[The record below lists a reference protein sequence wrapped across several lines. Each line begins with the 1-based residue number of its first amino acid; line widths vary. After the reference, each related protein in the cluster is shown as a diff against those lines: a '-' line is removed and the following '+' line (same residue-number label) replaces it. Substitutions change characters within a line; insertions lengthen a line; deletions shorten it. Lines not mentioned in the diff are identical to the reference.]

1 MLLLI
6 LASLVPSPE
15 HITDTSI
22 LELPI
27 DFVLAGQQKYDQGG
41 YDIEDNPPNYS
52 EDIKVALGGGGRLSQ
67 ADSVFTSTTGNR
79 GYD

>member
-15 HITDTSI
+15 HITDTS
-22 LELPI
+22 LMQLPI
-27 DFVLAGQQKYDQGG
+27 NCVLAGQQKYEQGG
-41 YDIEDNPPNYS
+41 YDIEDNAPNFI
-52 EDIKVALGGGGRLSQ
+52 DDVKVSRGGGGRLSN
-67 ADSVFTSTTGNR
+67 ADSTFTTRTDNK